1 MVSFIPQITSTIVFT
16 NLQNSKTPSGLGKEY
31 ILDFIK
37 PLWLSIELDTIFP
50 LYGDTEFYT
59 ILTSLNTF
67 TIIYTLGYPNPIPNY
82 FTQHLDGG
90 LLFIQRIFPLIVIFT
105 TIHFHFL

>member
-1 MVSFIPQITSTIVFT
+1 MMNSFLFYKHYFYDVFMVSFIPQITSTIVFT

-50 LYGDTEFYT
+50 LYGDTESSKD
-59 ILTSLNTF
+59 LW
-67 TIIYTLGYPNPIPNY
+67 
-82 FTQHLDGG
+82 QHRLKPVEV
-90 LLFIQRIFPLIVIFT
+90 QPLA
-105 TIHFHFL
+105 